1 MSILSRI
8 ADAVA
13 ESLNAGT
20 FAVTFTASKRWH
32 LVHEKGAPKDLSVV
46 VMPAEPKT
54 ELASRN
60 ARQGRYTILIVVQR
74 KLASRIGPDMESEI
88 QELTDLADAID
99 RHVYESEWSVPR
111 LPGLA
116 WMESVTDPVVS
127 PEHLEKYRSFTSV
140 IAVTFAYGE

>member
-20 FAVTFTASKRWH
+20 FAMPFTASKRWH

-99 RHVYESEWSVPR
+99 RHVYESGWPDS